1 MKLNNNTSLFVLSPC
16 PDRQGDLAYVN
27 NVNMHIRT
35 LEIFVLENST
45 WLRSLD
51 YIEQENDYLKNNLS
65 RILDSFNE
73 KELINWA
80 DEYQGI
86 ILQREAAMNLLRHD
100 ILKQE
105 ALIASTRYNPSTITN
120 NKIFSAQKEIRSKI
134 EYMEK
139 EFQILKNSFISDL
152 ERIISFN

>member
-105 ALIASTRYNPSTITN
+105 ALIASTRYNPATITN